1 MNSSKFIKK
10 LLFVIGGVKKNMILL
25 FLPAILDTKMLKI
38 AYAVA
43 FIFVSGIF
51 LISPSMGAREE
62 FPVPPPPLTEGI
74 YPCSNCHA
82 SMEVNRKKRE
92 LKEEHSQIKLHHA
105 ETMRWC
111 LDCHDAIKRD
121 KLRLYNGE
129 LINFTES
136 YRLCG
141 ECHGN
146 VFKDWKAGIHGKRT
160 GYFMGSGK
168 RTYHLCAHCHDP
180 HEPKFKPLKPEPPP
194 LRPTDRKHGE

>member
-1 MNSSKFIKK
+1 MQKR
-10 LLFVIGGVKKNMILL
+10 IG
-25 FLPAILDTKMLKI
+25 
-38 AYAVA
+38 A
-43 FIFVSGIF
+43 FILIF
-51 LISPSMGAREE
+51 LLEFCFTSSVRGIDQD
-62 FPVPPPPLTEGI
+62 FPVSPPPLTEGI

-92 LKEEHSQIKLHHA
+92 LTQDHNQIRLRHA

-111 LDCHDAIKRD
+111 LDCHDAKNRN

-146 VFKDWKAGIHGKRT
+146 VFRDWKAGIHGKRT
-160 GYFMGSGK
+160 GYFSGSGR
-168 RTYHLCAHCHDP
+168 RTYFLCAHCHDP
-180 HEPKFKPLKPEPPP
+180 HEPKFKPLKPESPP

>member
-1 MNSSKFIKK
+1 MINLKK
-10 LLFVIGGVKKNMILL
+10 CCVLQLKALKLISIFPPFRYKMQKRIGALIL
-25 FLPAILDTKMLKI
+25 
-38 AYAVA
+38 
-43 FIFVSGIF
+43 IF
-51 LISPSMGAREE
+51 LLEFCFTSSVRGTDQD
-62 FPVPPPPLTEGI
+62 FPVSPPPLTEGI
-74 YPCSNCHA
+74 YPCNNCHA

-92 LKEEHSQIKLHHA
+92 LKEEHTEIKLHHA

-111 LDCHDAIKRD
+111 LDCHDARNRD

-146 VFKDWKAGIHGKRT
+146 VYKDWKAGIHGKRV
-160 GYFMGSGK
+160 GYFTAPGK
-168 RTYHLCAHCHDP
+168 RTYYLCANCHNP
-180 HEPKFKPLKPEPPP
+180 HDPKFKPLKPESPP